1 MKNRNHRKPWLLQY
15 SIVFAVVCLLTFSMQ
30 IYYGKSFVY
39 SEQGLCGDGLVQHFN
54 GLVYYGEYLREL
66 LRNIF
71 VEHTFSL
78 PEYDLSIGMGGDI
91 LATLNYYVMG
101 DPLNLLAV
109 FVPAQYTEILY
120 NFLAVARLY
129 LAGTT
134 FYCFCL

>member
-91 LATLNYYVMG
+91 ENAVPQAVRLAHKCDIWKTHRQILFVG
-101 DPLNLLAV
+101 LLM
-109 FVPAQYTEILY
+109 I
-120 NFLAVARLY
+120 
-129 LAGTT
+129 
-134 FYCFCL
+134 